1 MDQEYRKMGQEGL
14 KIVFVQ
20 NKGKP
25 VSFVKKITY
34 SEIGLGACKIAWSLP
49 AMLACYH
56 VLCNRASTVV
66 SSRAP
71 AELEN
76 TKLPQFLRV

>member
-49 AMLACYH
+49 AMLACYYG
-56 VLCNRASTVV
+56 LCKQV
-66 SSRAP
+66 SLP
-71 AELEN
+71 PYLEFVKSFTPERFQKN
-76 TKLPQFLRV
+76 LY